1 MAAINEA
8 GNEASNDRAKMVDNA
23 SSTGA
28 STRVVPQPLVDNEA
42 LQDQAVQVITTNYK
56 NAVED
61 RSSICNMVS
70 ES

>member
-28 STRVVPQPLVDNEA
+28 STLVVPQPLVGNEA
-42 LQDQAVQVITTNYK
+42 LQD
-56 NAVED
+56 
-61 RSSICNMVS
+61 
-70 ES
+70 